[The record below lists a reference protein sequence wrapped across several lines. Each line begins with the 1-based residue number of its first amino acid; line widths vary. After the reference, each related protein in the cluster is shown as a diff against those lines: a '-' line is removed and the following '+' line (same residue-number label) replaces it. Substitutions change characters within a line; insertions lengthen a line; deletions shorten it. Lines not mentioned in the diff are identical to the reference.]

1 MRHAAEHGNA
11 MLVPLLLEWRAEVDG
26 PMPQTPLIWAAG
38 RGRKDCAQILIRG
51 RADVRRRDQ
60 AGLDALS
67 WAEEAYFSKLGGF
80 AKLPQ
85 VQCDALQKDLNLL
98 LTESQ
103 D

>member
-1 MRHAAEHGNA
+1 MEAHCFAPCRGAWQCNA
-11 MLVPLLLEWRAEVDG
+11 SAFAEWRAEVDG
-26 PMPQTPLIWAAG
+26 PMPQTPLIWAAA

-67 WAEEAYFSKLGGF
+67 WV

-98 LTESQ
+98 LTESE